1 MYKRAL
7 AIPIAVFTLTLGAS
21 TGKTA
26 VSADVAMPLLESM
39 ETDDFCLMPPTLEQK
54 AEYREMLAAYQTRQG
69 AAAAAAT
76 NKDESRGAPPGWPG
90 KNTIGGNIPPTAAV
104 ADPWPTFD
112 GIAVDGENGIVAM
125 SDENRHGLLIYNT
138 SSGGASPK
146 VTAPRGWVIGPSVKL
161 GFVAGVTVNP
171 KKREV
176 IVTNN
181 DGGGVEVF
189 SYDAN
194 GDTRPIRSLTVPH
207 QSWGLSLDPD
217 SNELAVTSQQY
228 QGISIYSAD
237 DSGVVRPRRTIR
249 GMATL
254 LEDPHGVFL
263 HSGRD
268 EVFAANHGNWT
279 EMRSYAGDEPAFPGK
294 YIPGRFQPSSIRVYK
309 ASASGD
315 VPPVR
320 TLQGNKT
327 QLAWPMGITVDKPRN
342 ELLVANYASNSI
354 LFFPV
359 TASGDVAP
367 PRYIGGP
374 HTGIVGPVGVAVDTK
389 NNEIWVANYGDHSA
403 VVFDRMASGDV
414 KPKRVIR
421 NAPEG
426 TPTTGFTN
434 AASAAYDPKREEVLV
449 PNCVSVPR
457 ISTFARYA
465 SGNVA
470 PDRTI
475 EGQQTHLS
483 RTMHG
488 LAFDPIHDEIIVPVA
503 LSGAILV
510 FKGDARGNQMPVRI
524 IQGTH
529 TGLIRPQTV
538 EVDPVNGE
546 IVAADSSSRAILVF
560 DRLANGDATP
570 KRKIGGLK
578 TDFRD
583 LVGIAVD
590 PVANVIV
597 AANRSAGGPNGLYI
611 FDRLADGDVAPLR
624 HIGGINSGVLG
635 RFRQLKVDPERGMI
649 YVAVQAFRRQQATP
663 QKEAD
668 LYTNEKALAALRE
681 QAKKEEKDDD
691 DVDSEGGGDT
701 AGFIGVWSVND
712 DGNVPP
718 RMMIRGPATRAGG
731 FGGVAINPKDGEVYG
746 VGSNAV
752 MTYLVPKFFVKPPRS
767 TQQGGQ

>member
-1 MYKRAL
+1 MLKRA
-7 AIPIAVFTLTLGAS
+7 IALPVAVLTLAWTS
-21 TGKTA
+21 AGKTD
-26 VSADVAMPLLESM
+26 VSADVAKPLISALEDS
-39 ETDDFCLMPPTLEQK
+39 DDICLMPPTLEQRI
-54 AEYREMLAAYQTRQG
+54 EYQEAMAAYQPRR
-69 AAAAAAT
+69 AT
-76 NKDESRGAPPGWPG
+76 SGAPGAEGTQESDTPGAPKGWPG
-90 KNTIGGNIPPTAAV
+90 KSTIGGNIPPTAAV
-104 ADPWPTFD
+104 MDPWPTYD
-112 GIAVDGENGIVAM
+112 GIAVDSENGVVAM
-125 SDENRHGLLIYNT
+125 SDENRHGLLIYDAA
-138 SSGGASPK
+138 SGGASPK
-146 VTAPRGWVIGPSVKL
+146 VTAPRGWVLGPSVKL
-161 GFVAGVTVNP
+161 GFVAGVAVNP
-171 KKREV
+171 KRHEV

-207 QSWGLSLDPD
+207 QSWGLSLDTD

-228 QGISIYSAD
+228 QGISIYSAE

-249 GMATL
+249 GMETQ

-263 HSGRD
+263 DTQRD

-294 YIPGRFQPSSIRVYK
+294 YIPGRFTPSSVRVYK
-309 ASASGD
+309 ASANGD
-315 VPPVR
+315 VAPIR

-327 QLAWPMGITVDKPRN
+327 QLAWPMGITVDKPRD

-354 LFFPV
+354 LVFPV
-359 TASGDVAP
+359 GASGDVAP
-367 PRYIGGP
+367 ARYIGGP
-374 HTGIVGPVGVAVDTK
+374 HTAIVGPVGVGVDTK
-389 NNEIWVANYGDHSA
+389 RNEIWVANYGDHTA
-403 VVFDRMASGDV
+403 VVFDRLASGDA
-414 KPKRVIR
+414 KPKRIIR

-434 AASAAYDPKREEVLV
+434 AASAAYDPKRQEVLV

-488 LAFDPIHDEIIVPVA
+488 LAFDAVHDEIIVPVA
-503 LSGAILV
+503 LSGAVLV
-510 FKGDARGNQMPVRI
+510 FKGDARGNETPIRI
-524 IQGTH
+524 IQGSH

-538 EVDPVNGE
+538 EVDPVNNE

-560 DRLANGDATP
+560 DRLANGDVAP

-583 LVGIAVD
+583 IVGVAVD
-590 PVANVIV
+590 PVANVII
-597 AANRSAGGPNGLYI
+597 AANRSAGGPNGVYM
-611 FDRLADGDVAPLR
+611 FDRLADGDVAPIR
-624 HIGGINSGVLG
+624 HIGGINTGVLG

-649 YVAVQAFRRQQATP
+649 YVAVQAFRRQMATP

-668 LYTNEKALAALRE
+668 LYTNEKALAALRA
-681 QAKKEEKDDD
+681 QAKKEDDD
-691 DVDSEGGGDT
+691 PVDQEGGGDT
-701 AGFIGVWSVND
+701 AGFIGAWSIND
-712 DGNVPP
+712 DGDVPP
-718 RMMIRGPATRAGG
+718 RMVIRGPATRANG
-731 FGGVAINPKDGEVYG
+731 FGGVAINPTDGEVYG

-752 MTYLVPKFFVKPPRS
+752 MTYLVPKFFKKPTPAPAK
-767 TQQGGQ
+767 

>member
-1 MYKRAL
+1 MFKRAL
-7 AIPIAVFTLTLGAS
+7 VIPLAVFTVTWSPCKS
-21 TGKTA
+21 T
-26 VSADVAMPLLESM
+26 VSADVAKPLIGSLEA
-39 ETDDFCLMPPTLEQK
+39 EDDICLMPATAEQQS
-54 AEYREMLAAYQTRQG
+54 AYQASIAAYQSRQS
-69 AAAAAAT
+69 AAAAKGET
-76 NKDESRGAPPGWPG
+76 PGAPPGWPG
-90 KNTIGGNIPPTAAV
+90 RNTIGGNIPPTAAIM
-104 ADPWPTFD
+104 DPWPTFD

-125 SDENRHGLLIYNT
+125 SDENRHGLLIYDT
-138 SSGGASPK
+138 TAGGTSPK
-146 VTAPRGWVIGPSVKL
+146 VTTPKGWVLGPSVKL
-161 GFVAGVTVNP
+161 GFVAGVAVNP
-171 KKREV
+171 KRREV
-176 IVTNN
+176 ITTNN

-194 GDTRPIRSLTVPH
+194 GDTKPIRSLTVPH
-207 QSWGLSLDPD
+207 QSWGLSLDTD
-217 SNELAVTSQQY
+217 SDELAVSSQQY
-228 QGISIYSAD
+228 QGISIYSALD
-237 DSGVVRPRRTIR
+237 AGAVRPKRTIR

-254 LEDPHGVFL
+254 LEDPHGVYL
-263 HSGRD
+263 HSARD

-309 ASASGD
+309 ASATGD
-315 VPPVR
+315 VPPIR
-320 TLQGNKT
+320 TLQGEKT
-327 QLAWPMGITVDKPRN
+327 QLAWPMGITVDRPRN

-354 LFFPV
+354 LIFPV
-359 TASGDVAP
+359 TASGDTAP
-367 PRYIGGP
+367 ARFIGGP
-374 HTGIVGPVGVAVDTK
+374 HTAIVGPVGVAVDTK
-389 NNEIWVANYGDHSA
+389 RDEIWVANYGDHSA
-403 VVFDRMASGDV
+403 VVFDRMASGDA
-414 KPKRVIR
+414 KPKRIIR

-457 ISTFARYA
+457 ISGFARYA

-488 LAFDPIHDEIIVPVA
+488 LAFDPVHDEIIVPVA
-503 LSGAILV
+503 LSGAVLV
-510 FKGDARGNQMPVRI
+510 FKGDARGNTMPIRI
-524 IQGTH
+524 IQGSH

-560 DRLANGDATP
+560 DRLANGDVAP
-570 KRKIGGLK
+570 KRKIGGAK

-583 LVGIAVD
+583 IVGVAVD
-590 PVANVIV
+590 PKANVII
-597 AANRSAGGPNGLYI
+597 AANRSAGGPNGLYM
-611 FDRLADGDVAPLR
+611 FDRMADGDVAPIR
-624 HIGGINSGVLG
+624 HIGGINTGVLG
-635 RFRQLKVDPERGMI
+635 RFRQLKVDSDRGMI

-681 QAKKEEKDDD
+681 QSKRENADDD
-691 DVDSEGGGDT
+691 SVESEGGGDT
-701 AGFIGVWSVND
+701 AGFIGAWAVTD
-712 DGNVPP
+712 DGDVPP
-718 RMMIRGPATRAGG
+718 RMMIRGSATRAGG
-731 FGGVAINPKDGEVYG
+731 FGGVAINPANGEVYG

-752 MTYLVPKFFVKPPRS
+752 MTYLVPKFFVKKP
-767 TQQGGQ
+767 

>member
-1 MYKRAL
+1 LAL
-7 AIPIAVFTLTLGAS
+7 PIAVLILTWSSPAKW
-21 TGKTA
+21 T
-26 VSADVAMPLLESM
+26 VSADVAKPLIESLEA
-39 ETDDFCLMPPTLEQK
+39 DDICLMPPTLEQR
-54 AEYREMLAAYQTRQG
+54 AEYQASIAAYQTRQG
-69 AAAAAAT
+69 AAAEKET
-76 NKDESRGAPPGWPG
+76 PGAPPGWPG
-90 KNTIGGNIPPTAAV
+90 KGTLGGNIPPTAAV
-104 ADPWPTFD
+104 MDPWPTFD
-112 GIAVDGENGIVAM
+112 GIAVDGESGVVAM
-125 SDENRHGLLIYNT
+125 SDENRHGLLIYDT
-138 SSGGASPK
+138 ASGGQSPK
-146 VTAPRGWVIGPSVKL
+146 VTTPRGWVLGPSVKL
-161 GFVAGVTVNP
+161 GFVAGVAVNP
-171 KKREV
+171 KRKEV

-189 SYDAN
+189 SYAAN
-194 GDTRPIRSLTVPH
+194 GDAKPVRSLTVPH
-207 QSWGLSLDPD
+207 QSWGLSLDVD
-217 SNELAVTSQQY
+217 SDELAVTSQQY
-228 QGISIYSAD
+228 QGISIYSAE
-237 DSGVVRPRRTIR
+237 DSGAVRPKRTIR

-309 ASASGD
+309 ASANGD
-315 VPPVR
+315 VPPIR
-320 TLQGNKT
+320 TLQGNRT

-354 LFFPV
+354 LVYPV
-359 TASGDVAP
+359 TAEGNVAP
-367 PRYIGGP
+367 ARFIGGP
-374 HTGIVGPVGVAVDTK
+374 KTGIVGPVGVSVDYK
-389 NNEIWVANYGDHSA
+389 RNEIWVANYGDHSA
-403 VVFDRMASGDV
+403 VVFDRLAAGDV
-414 KPKRVIR
+414 APKRILR
-421 NAPEG
+421 NAPAG

-434 AASAAYDPKREEVLV
+434 AASAAYDPKREEILV

-457 ISTFARYA
+457 ISGFARYA

-488 LAFDPIHDEIIVPVA
+488 LAFDPVHDEIIVPVA
-503 LSGAILV
+503 LSGAVLV
-510 FKGDARGNQMPVRI
+510 FKGDARGDALPIRI
-524 IQGTH
+524 IQGSH

-538 EVDPVNGE
+538 EVDPVNNE

-560 DRLANGDATP
+560 DRMANGDVAP
-570 KRKIGGLK
+570 KRKIGGAK

-583 LVGIAVD
+583 IVGVAVD
-590 PVANVIV
+590 PVANLII
-597 AANRSAGGPNGLYI
+597 AANRSAGGPNGVYM
-611 FDRLADGDVAPLR
+611 FDRLAEGDVAPVR
-624 HIGGINSGVLG
+624 HIGGVNSGVLG

-649 YVAVQAFRRQQATP
+649 YVAVQAFRRQSATP

-681 QAKKEEKDDD
+681 QAKKEKDDD
-691 DVDSEGGGDT
+691 DAVDSEGGGDT

-712 DGNVPP
+712 NGDVAP
-718 RMMIRGPATRAGG
+718 RFMIRGPGTRAGG

-752 MTYLVPKFFVKPPRS
+752 MTYLVPNFFVKKPS
-767 TQQGGQ
+767 GTVSK